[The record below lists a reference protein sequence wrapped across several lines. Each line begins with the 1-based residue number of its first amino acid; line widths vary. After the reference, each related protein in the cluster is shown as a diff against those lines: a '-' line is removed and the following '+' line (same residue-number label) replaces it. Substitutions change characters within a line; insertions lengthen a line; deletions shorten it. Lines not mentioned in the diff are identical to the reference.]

1 MAITSLPTQ
10 EFAQDVQKALSAT
23 ENGPVYITHCGI
35 DTHVLLSYVDYQRL
49 LARRDNIAYS
59 LAMPEE
65 ADLEFEIPRV
75 NINLRPA
82 DFS

>member
-10 EFAQDVQKALSAT
+10 EFAQDVYKALSLT
-23 ENGPVYITHCGI
+23 ENGPVYITDCGI

-49 LARRDNIAYS
+49 LAPRSNIAHS

-65 ADLEFEIPRV
+65 ADLELEISRV
-75 NINLRPA
+75 NIHLRPA